1 MVQGVYYN
9 SYVTVPKNLNLQT
22 QTLNITGFMG
32 KIRLRLIT

>member
-22 QTLNITGFMG
+22 QAVNITGFMG
-32 KIRLRLIT
+32 KIGLQLTT